1 MGWAANHHRVKLE
14 NVEFE
19 KIFDVKCEDQIMSRM
34 LLTPAFMDRLVTFVK
49 KTGGKYEFL
58 FENETLYVKKKL
70 NGGFLEINPIK
81 NVASN
86 SKMFVAWF
94 AEIKAEIKEVASLI
108 TDTGVLVFSRTDY
121 AALAQEG
128 QSPSQSAEVGLPEIN
143 PLPSSFP
150 KIP

>member
-1 MGWAANHHRVKLE
+1 
-14 NVEFE
+14 
-19 KIFDVKCEDQIMSRM
+19 MSRM

-94 AEIKAEIKEVASLI
+94 AEIKEVASLI

-128 QSPSQSAEVGLPEIN
+128 QAPSHPAAVGLPEIN
-143 PLPSSFP
+143 PLPSSLP

>member
-1 MGWAANHHRVKLE
+1 MANRHRVKLE

-19 KIFDVKCEDQIMSRM
+19 KIFDVRCEDQIMSRM

-94 AEIKAEIKEVASLI
+94 AEIKEVASLI

-128 QSPSQSAEVGLPEIN
+128 QSPSQPAAVGLPEIN
-143 PLPSSFP
+143 PLPSSLP